1 MVTFHYVICDVPR
14 KEKYHVKKLI
24 FIDEK
29 LEKTEDLVVNQ
40 NQLNNLKN
48 DISEKQYTIINESK
62 IDLDSFLKNIN
73 LIRVN

>member
-1 MVTFHYVICDVPR
+1 MVI
-14 KEKYHVKKLI
+14 
-24 FIDEK
+24 